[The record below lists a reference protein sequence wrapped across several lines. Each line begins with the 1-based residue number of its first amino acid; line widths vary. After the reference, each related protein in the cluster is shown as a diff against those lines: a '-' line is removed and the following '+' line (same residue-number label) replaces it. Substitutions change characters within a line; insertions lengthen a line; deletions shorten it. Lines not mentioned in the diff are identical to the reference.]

1 MKVLVVGANGQIG
14 HQAVD
19 KLKEKGHD
27 PVAMVRKE
35 EQTAQFKEK
44 GVETVLGDLEKDFS
58 HAFEGVDA
66 VVFAAGSGGHTG
78 ADMTITIDQEGAI
91 ESMENAKDAGVKHF
105 VIVSSMGA
113 DAPKE
118 GGEMKHYLYA
128 KHRADAHLQASGL
141 NYTIIRPGMLQN
153 DGGTGKVSLS
163 EENQEMGSVQRED
176 VAAVIAQAVDADRA
190 ENKVYTL
197 LEGDTPIEDLFK

>member
-14 HQAVD
+14 HQVVE
-19 KLKEKGHD
+19 KLKEQGHD

-35 EQTAQFKEK
+35 EQTEQFKEK
-44 GVETVLGDLEKDFS
+44 GIDTVLGDLEKDFS
-58 HAFEGVDA
+58 HAFEGVDT
-66 VVFAAGSGGHTG
+66 VVFAAGSGGDTG
-78 ADMTITIDQEGAI
+78 ADMTVVIDQEGAI
-91 ESMENAKDAGVKHF
+91 ESVDNAKNAGVKHF
-105 VIVSSMGA
+105 IIVSSMGA

-118 GGEMKHYLYA
+118 ADEIKHYLYA
-128 KHRADAHLQASGL
+128 KHRADEHLKASGL

-163 EENQEMGSVQRED
+163 EENQEFGDVQRED
-176 VAAVIAQAVDADRA
+176 VAAVIVQAVDADKA

-197 LEGDTPIEDLFK
+197 LEGDTPVDDLFK

>member
-1 MKVLVVGANGQIG
+1 MKVLLVGANGQIG
-14 HQAVD
+14 HQVVE
-19 KLKEKGHD
+19 KLKDKGHD

-35 EQTAQFKEK
+35 EQTKQFEDK
-44 GVETVLGDLEKDFS
+44 GIDTVLGDLEKDFS
-58 HAFEGVDA
+58 HAFEGVDT
-66 VVFAAGSGGHTG
+66 VVFAAGSGGSTG
-78 ADMTITIDQEGAI
+78 PDMTIVIDQEGAI
-91 ESMENAKDAGVKHF
+91 ETVDNAKNAGVKHF

-118 GGEMKHYLYA
+118 ADNIKHYMYA
-128 KHRADAHLQASGL
+128 KHRADEHLKASGL
-141 NYTIIRPGMLQN
+141 DYTIIRPGMLQN

-163 EENQEMGSVQRED
+163 EDNQDFGNVQRED
-176 VAAVIAQAVDADRA
+176 VASVIVQAVDTNKA